1 MQVSDSVLLH
11 LKTAHS
17 AYNSSRWRRWIG
29 LFSRFL
35 AGQGSVQSINLITGF
50 LVLRWMSVESYAQ
63 FSVAFGFQTMLTW
76 LVDLGAAGSIVAL
89 VGNRI
94 DDKEVIGKYIRSA
107 KHFRRRLLIIVIP
120 IAALVF
126 WVITSKHQWSGTLR
140 VLLFLSVV
148 GTLLAQGWTLFYSTP
163 LLINQNIGS
172 YYKPQVISSLWRLVV
187 CIVLKVGAGLFAW
200 TVAWVGVGAVF
211 VQGLIY
217 RKQAKTL
224 AVEPVRSDPA
234 LNKEMLRYLAPAMPW
249 VIFTAFQG
257 QISLLVITWFGQT
270 RNVAEIAALGRVG
283 QLFLLLGMANAVVI
297 APFIARLQPEQ
308 LLRRY
313 LQIAG
318 CALLI
323 ASILCVAAFLF
334 PQPLLWLLG
343 PKYENLTREI
353 GWAVAGSCVGYVG
366 SVLLVMHNARK
377 WIYWWWS
384 TTHIAVL
391 LIAQIVCLLTLNLAT
406 TRNVLY
412 FSLIINLTALL
423 VLIMVGLFGF
433 SYGPPKRLR
442 TVDVLSRL
450 KENNAIR

>member
-1 MQVSDSVLLH
+1 
-11 LKTAHS
+11 
-17 AYNSSRWRRWIG
+17 
-29 LFSRFL
+29 
-35 AGQGSVQSINLITGF
+35 
-50 LVLRWMSVESYAQ
+50 MSVESYAQ
-63 FSVAFGFQTMLTW
+63 FSIAFGFQTTLTW
-76 LVDLGAAGSIVAL
+76 LVDLGTAGSIVAL
-89 VGNRI
+89 VGNRV
-94 DDKEVIGKYIRSA
+94 DDKEVIGKYIRAA
-107 KHFRRRLLIIVIP
+107 KHLRHRLLIVAIP
-120 IAALVF
+120 IAAVVF
-126 WVITSKHQWSGTLR
+126 WVLTSRHQWSGTLR

-148 GTLLAQGWTLFYSTP
+148 GTLLFQGWTLFYSTP

-172 YYKPQVISSLWRLVV
+172 YYKPQVIGSIWRLVV
-187 CIVLKVGAGLFAW
+187 CLVLKASAALFAW
-200 TVAWVGVGAVF
+200 TTAWVGAGTVLL
-211 VQGLIY
+211 QGLIY
-217 RKQAKTL
+217 RKQARAL
-224 AVEPVRSDPA
+224 VVEPGKSDPV
-234 LNKEMLRYLAPAMPW
+234 LNTEMLRYLAPAMPW

-257 QISLLVITWFGQT
+257 QISLFVITWFGQT

-297 APFIARLQPEQ
+297 SPFIARLQPEQ

-323 ASILCVAAFLF
+323 ASTLCVAAFLF

-391 LIAQIVCLLTLNLAT
+391 LIAQIACVFLLNLAS
-406 TRNVLY
+406 TRDVLY
-412 FSLIINLTALL
+412 FFLIINLTALFVL
-423 VLIMVGLFGF
+423 VMVGVYGF
-433 SYGPPKRLR
+433 AYGPPKRLR
-442 TVDVLSRL
+442 SVEVVTSL
-450 KENNAIR
+450 EG